1 MGNAMK
7 AMQVALAAGAVAL
20 LASATQASAQNMMG
34 YGQKNRDKAAQPQ
47 YIPPMN
53 ALSC

>member
-1 MGNAMK
+1 MK

-34 YGQKNRDKAAQPQ
+34 YGQKKREKAAQPQ
-47 YIPPMN
+47 YIRR
-53 ALSC
+53 